1 MSDAAGVDNGAVP
14 QGRSHD
20 GAAARAEAFGRRFR
34 LWMTAGPGLA
44 WIILFL
50 IIPSVIL
57 LAIGFFTS
65 GNYGNPQFPLTLQPL
80 REVAGYSILGWSP
93 GNITVLLRS
102 VLQAVSAGVLTVIFA
117 YPVVFFIISR
127 RPAAR
132 PLLLL
137 FIILPSWT
145 NQVVRTYAWMEL
157 LGPDSTLAHIA
168 QSLGL
173 LAPHLGLFPGVLAM
187 QIGLTYNYLP
197 YMVVPLYAAAE
208 KLDWA
213 IVEAGRD
220 LYASGPRLFWNTV
233 FPQTLPGLLSGIILV
248 VIPAF
253 GDYVVPTL
261 LGGGKSMMIGSLI
274 ASQFLETPNWPYGAA
289 LTIFMLVFT
298 CGGLIAFRVLSKRLG
313 GAEDSMM

>member
-1 MSDAAGVDNGAVP
+1 MSAAMGHARRG
-14 QGRSHD
+14 S
-20 GAAARAEAFGRRFR
+20 AARAERFGRAMR
-34 LWMTAGPGLA
+34 LWITAGPGLG
-44 WIILFL
+44 WIVLFL
-50 IIPSVIL
+50 VLPSAIL

-65 GNYGNPQFPLTLQPL
+65 GSYGNPQLPLTLQPL
-80 REVAGYSILGWSP
+80 REVAGYSILGWSS
-93 GNITVLLRS
+93 GNIVVVLRS
-102 VLQAVSAGVLTVIFA
+102 LMQALSAGVLTVLLA

-127 RPAAR
+127 PPAAR

-157 LGPDSTLAHIA
+157 LGPESTLAHIA

-173 LAPHLGLFPGVLAM
+173 LAPHLGLFPGILAM

-208 KLDWA
+208 KLDWSL
-213 IVEAGRD
+213 VEAGRD

-298 CGGLIAFRVLSKRLG
+298 CAGLIAFRVLSKRLG
-313 GAEDSMM
+313 GTEESMM